1 MFVRWE
7 NILWIFTPSFITE
20 TEFHITLGR
29 FALVLT
35 LIVWITSAIVRSKI
49 KWRPWKYIHL
59 LSYPI
64 LFFLRRNTTLDN
76 VIKIKE
82 RPADGK

>member
-1 MFVRWE
+1 MLIRVRNSSE
-7 NILWIFTPSFITE
+7 RKTIQIDKKMQI
-20 TEFHITLGR
+20 
-29 FALVLT
+29 A
-35 LIVWITSAIVRSKI
+35 SKI
-49 KWRPWKYIHL
+49 